1 MKKASRKHYFL
12 VQLKRA
18 QVPSDDLVAYCCAC
32 IRSSLD
38 YACAVFHYP
47 LPKYL
52 QTELERVRKRA
63 FFCIF
68 PRVSYKDA
76 LSLAGIDCMKVHQE
90 QITKQ
95 LFQLV
100 VNNPSNKIYGLL
112 PKKCNRPTYNLRRQ
126 KTYTKL
132 KQRDLRTLLSTRVA
146 LWQCIHDLQFYI
158 LKFFI
163 IM

>member
-1 MKKASRKHYFL
+1 M
-12 VQLKRA
+12 
-18 QVPSDDLVAYCCAC
+18 QVPFDDLVAYYCAS

-38 YACAVFHYP
+38 YAFPVSTVYA

-52 QTELERVRKRA
+52 QAELERVQKTVLK
-63 FFCIF
+63 CIY
-68 PRVSYKDA
+68 PGVSYKDA
-76 LSLAGIDCMKVHQE
+76 LSLAGIDSMRAHQE
-90 QITKQ
+90 QITNQ

-146 LWQCIHDLQFYI
+146 LWHCIHDWQFT
-158 LKFFI
+158 F
-163 IM
+163 